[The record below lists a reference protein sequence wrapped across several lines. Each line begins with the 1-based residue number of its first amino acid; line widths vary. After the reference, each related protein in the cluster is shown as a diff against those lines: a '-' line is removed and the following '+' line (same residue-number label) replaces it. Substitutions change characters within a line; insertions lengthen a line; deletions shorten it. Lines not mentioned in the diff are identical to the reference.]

1 MLQSGITADANRKF
15 FIVHENFNR
24 HDDIKVGSERAFG
37 IVFAVFF
44 AVVAVW
50 PLLDGLAPRW
60 WAFALA
66 GVFLGAGFFL
76 PIFLRPLNI
85 VWFKFGMLL
94 YKVVNPITMGM
105 LFYFTVVPMGLVM
118 RAMGKD
124 PLNRKPNPA
133 LASYWIERTPHGPEP
148 QSMKNQF

>member
-1 MLQSGITADANRKF
+1 M
-15 FIVHENFNR
+15 HENFVR
-24 HDDIKVGSERAFG
+24 YDDIKVGSERAFG

-44 AVVAVW
+44 AVVAAW
-50 PLLDGLAPRW
+50 PPLDGMSPRCW
-60 WAFALA
+60 ALA
-66 GVFLGAGFFL
+66 LALVFIGTSFFL
-76 PIFLRPLNI
+76 PVVLRPLNI

-94 YKVVNPITMGM
+94 YKVVNPLTMGM

-124 PLNRKPNPA
+124 PLNPKPDPT

>member
-1 MLQSGITADANRKF
+1 M
-15 FIVHENFNR
+15 HENFVR
-24 HDDIKVGSERAFG
+24 YDYIKVGSERVFG

-44 AVVAVW
+44 AVVAAW
-50 PLLDGLAPRW
+50 PLLDGMSPRCWALVLA
-60 WAFALA
+60 L
-66 GVFLGAGFFL
+66 VFIGTSFFL
-76 PIFLRPLNI
+76 PVVLRPLNI

-94 YKVVNPITMGM
+94 YKVVNPLTMGM

-124 PLNRKPNPA
+124 PLNPKPDPA